1 MGYHAV
7 QLAAL
12 RETINRADVDVIV
25 SATPCNL
32 DALIELNKPVVRARY
47 EFSEVGEPALSS
59 LVECFL
65 SKQHFRKRR

>member
-1 MGYHAV
+1 VGYHAA

-32 DALIELNKPVVRARY
+32 AALIEINRPVVRARY
-47 EFSEVGEPALSS
+47 EFSEAGEPALSG
-59 LVECFL
+59 LVEHFL
-65 SKQHFRKRR
+65 VEQRVRKQ